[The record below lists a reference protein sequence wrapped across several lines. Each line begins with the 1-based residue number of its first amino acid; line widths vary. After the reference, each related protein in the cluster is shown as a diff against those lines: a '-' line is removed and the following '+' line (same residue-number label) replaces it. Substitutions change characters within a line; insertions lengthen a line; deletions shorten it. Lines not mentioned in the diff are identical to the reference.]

1 MARDGSASEHY
12 DAGQIQV
19 LKGLE
24 AVRKRPGMYIGSTSS
39 RGLHH
44 LVFEVVDNSIDEALA
59 GYADCV
65 DVIIHADNSIRVSD
79 NGRGI
84 PVDVHPTE
92 KIPGVELA
100 MTVLHA
106 GGKFDKSAYKV
117 SGGLHGVGVSV
128 VNALSE
134 KLEVWVKRDGHEH
147 HMAFERGITSSK
159 LRTVR
164 KIAKTDNGTTVW
176 FKPDPTI
183 FTELTYDAGI
193 LIGRL
198 RELSYLNKGI
208 TITFSDERATPA
220 QTETFRAKGGLQEFV
235 AYLNKGKK
243 ALHPD
248 VMYVDTSRDDIAIEL
263 AIQYNDGYNENVFS
277 FVNNINTIEGGTHLT
292 GFKSALT
299 RVVNQYAQ
307 KGNFL
312 KKADF
317 TLTGEDVRE
326 GMTAVLSIK
335 VREPQFEGQTK
346 TKLGNSEA
354 EGAVRSAV
362 NEFLAAY
369 LEEHPRSANTVVEK
383 AVSAAR
389 AREAARK
396 ARDLTRKR
404 SALYSGVLP
413 GKLADCSLSEPSLCE
428 LYLVEGDS
436 AGGSAK
442 QGRDRQYQAILPLRG
457 KIINVEKARIDK
469 VLSNEEIRTI
479 ITAIGTGIKDDFQVD
494 QARYH
499 KIIIMTD
506 ADVDGAHI
514 RTLLLTFFFRQMRE
528 LIEAGYVYI
537 AQPPLFRVAKGKDE
551 YYAYDESERDMYMER
566 LGNGD
571 GRGSVAVQRYKGL
584 GEMNKGQL
592 WDTTMNPE
600 RRTLLKVDM
609 EDAVEADR
617 IFQTLMGDDVEP
629 RRLFIETNA
638 KFVRNLDI

>member
-1 MARDGSASEHY
+1 
-12 DAGQIQV
+12 
-19 LKGLE
+19 
-24 AVRKRPGMYIGSTSS
+24 
-39 RGLHH
+39 
-44 LVFEVVDNSIDEALA
+44 
-59 GYADCV
+59 
-65 DVIIHADNSIRVSD
+65 
-79 NGRGI
+79 
-84 PVDVHPTE
+84 
-92 KIPGVELA
+92 
-100 MTVLHA
+100 
-106 GGKFDKSAYKV
+106 
-117 SGGLHGVGVSV
+117 
-128 VNALSE
+128 
-134 KLEVWVKRDGHEH
+134 
-147 HMAFERGITSSK
+147 
-159 LRTVR
+159 
-164 KIAKTDNGTTVW
+164 
-176 FKPDPTI
+176 
-183 FTELTYDAGI
+183 
-193 LIGRL
+193 
-198 RELSYLNKGI
+198 
-208 TITFSDERATPA
+208 
-220 QTETFRAKGGLQEFV
+220 
-235 AYLNKGKK
+235 
-243 ALHPD
+243 
-248 VMYVDTSRDDIAIEL
+248 
-263 AIQYNDGYNENVFS
+263 VFS

-362 NEFLAAY
+362 NEFLASY
-369 LEEHPRSANTVVEK
+369 LEEHPRSANSVVEK

-404 SALYSGVLP
+404 SALDSGILP

-551 YYAYDESERDMYMER
+551 YYAYDETERDMYMAR

-584 GEMNKGQL
+584 GEMNKEQL

-617 IFQTLMGDDVEP
+617 IFQMLMGDDVEP